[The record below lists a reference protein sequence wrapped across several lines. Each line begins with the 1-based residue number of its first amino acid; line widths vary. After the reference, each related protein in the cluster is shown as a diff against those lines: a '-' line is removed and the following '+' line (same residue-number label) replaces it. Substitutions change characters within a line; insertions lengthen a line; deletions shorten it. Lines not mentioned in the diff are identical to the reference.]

1 MERFWYCK
9 KRSSRHARRHG
20 FPLAMARRFD
30 GAAQGLPAKR
40 ADGSCLYCGVWTCD
54 HVLLANAGVDERQ
67 QVCVPIGTDL
77 GSESP
82 SHQLSSGTFGRTQ
95 DAERVVTA
103 REFPVQH
110 ESLAIE
116 DGSIISGLEFQSAND
131 GTFRTALGAGRQH
144 GLVAS
149 SSVCT
154 DHVISQFRPIGEA

>member
-1 MERFWYCK
+1 
-9 KRSSRHARRHG
+9 
-20 FPLAMARRFD
+20 MARRLD
-30 GAAQGLPAKR
+30 DAAPESPARR
-40 ADGSCLYCGVWTCD
+40 ADGSCVLCGAWVCD
-54 HVLLANAGVDERQ
+54 HLLLDEARHEGVQQLGVPGYAERGNEL
-67 QVCVPIGTDL
+67 P
-77 GSESP
+77 P
-82 SHQLSSGTFGRTQ
+82 PQLSDEAFGRTQ